1 LRYRRVRMSPEMIQM
16 LEEQR
21 EAFKKKFGREP
32 RPEDPVI
39 YDEDCD
45 EPTPLSEEKIHEVM
59 INALVAAN
67 ARPEIVYAVR
77 KTGML
82 VTETN
87 RHLIS
92 REDWK
97 AWKDAVEEYRRLHP
111 ADA

>member
-59 INALVAAN
+59 INALIAAG
-67 ARPEIVYAVR
+67 ARSEIVYACR
-77 KTGML
+77 KTGLL
-82 VTETN
+82 VTEAN
-87 RHLIS
+87 RHLLT
-92 REDWK
+92 RAEWK
-97 AWKDAVEEYRRLHP
+97 EWKGAIEEYRRLHP

>member
-1 LRYRRVRMSPEMIQM
+1 MRYRRVRMSPEMIQM

-45 EPTPLSEEKIHEVM
+45 EPTPLSEDKIQNLLVG
-59 INALVAAN
+59 ALLQAN

-82 VTETN
+82 VSEAN
-87 RHLIS
+87 RHLLS
-92 REDWK
+92 RAEWK
-97 AWKDAVEEYRRLHP
+97 EWKDAIEEYRRLHP